1 MGYDSPH
8 LLSEEVLEPMKH
20 IVSHDLGQEKA
31 KKVAEAALRSYG
43 EKFSEY
49 APTANWVSD
58 TEASLGF
65 NVKGFALKGGIVV
78 RANEF
83 ELTLEVPFM
92 LKPFQGKAIGV
103 IEGEMRQWIDKAKA
117 GAL

>member
-1 MGYDSPH
+1 
-8 LLSEEVLEPMKH
+8 MKH
-20 IVSHDLGQEKA
+20 TVSHDLGQQKA
-31 KKVAEAALRSYG
+31 KQVAEAALRTYG

-49 APTANWVSD
+49 SPSVTWVTDS
-58 TEASLGF
+58 EASLGF

-78 RANEF
+78 RPAEF
-83 ELTLEVPFM
+83 ELSLEVPFM

-103 IEGEMRQWIDKAKA
+103 IESEMRHWIDKAKS